1 MKAQPVATIKW
12 IDDQP
17 EGENFRVIVRAQLYG
32 PIRLVATTTTLGQAL
47 TVIEQ
52 HLRFWGYNEIEV
64 TRTLANTYRSLRR
77 RYQGALREEAT
88 SPVQKNAQ
96 EWAEPYP
103 D

>member
-17 EGENFRVIVRAQLYG
+17 EGENFRVIIRGQLYG
-32 PIRLVATTTTLGQAL
+32 PIRLETTTTTLGQAL
-47 TVIEQ
+47 TVVEE
-52 HLRFWGYNEIEV
+52 HLRFWGYNEVEI

-77 RYQGALREEAT
+77 RYQGALREAAI
-88 SPVQKNAQ
+88 SPTQKAAQ
-96 EWAEPYP
+96 EWTEPYP